1 MKDQSMPKIIVAR
14 CCKPGN
20 PMGCTLWRVSD
31 EQGTGLGRFG
41 TKTGA
46 LDFAHGRIE
55 SRNRVAIRELVRTG
69 EYDEYSTLCG
79 ETVGGEVTL
88 ETILEVEE

>member
-1 MKDQSMPKIIVAR
+1 MTDQSTPKIIVAR
-14 CCKPGN
+14 CCRPGN
-20 PMGCTLWRVSD
+20 AMGCSLWRVSD
-31 EQGTGLGRFG
+31 GQGTGLGRFG

-55 SRNRVAIRELVRTG
+55 SRNRVAIREITSRN
-69 EYDEYSTLCG
+69 DSADAQ
-79 ETVGGEVTL
+79 EVTL